1 MARTLKLNF
10 VSRKAGV
17 LWLQKNDSCLW
28 RPAIALTTNSLSL
41 QSRSISHHTATAIS
55 SRPYTSQAENEM
67 NFEEYRKLRKTLK
80 MRTRLAGIP
89 LAFVGMGIS
98 SFVNVQLNP
107 GMFEMQPE
115 EVQPIL

>member
-1 MARTLKLNF
+1 MA
-10 VSRKAGV
+10 SRKAGV
-17 LWLQKNDSCLW
+17 LWLLKNDSCLW

-55 SRPYTSQAENEM
+55 SRPYTSQAENDKKQM

-80 MRTRLAGIP
+80 MRARLAGIP
-89 LAFVGMGIS
+89 LAFVGMGMS